1 MLDKVAIITGAT
13 SGIGR
18 ASAVKFARKD
28 YRVVAVGR
36 NQTELDLL
44 RDEISSDCGVVK
56 TEIADLSDVLH
67 IEKLVANVIEEF
79 GRIDVLVNSAGI
91 IAMGSVLD
99 TTLENWDDMMNI
111 NLRSVFYISN
121 KCVPYLEET

>member
-1 MLDKVAIITGAT
+1 M
-13 SGIGR
+13 
-18 ASAVKFARKD
+18 
-28 YRVVAVGR
+28 
-36 NQTELDLL
+36 
-44 RDEISSDCGVVK
+44 
-56 TEIADLSDVLH
+56 
-67 IEKLVANVIEEF
+67 ANVIDEF

-121 KCVPYLEET
+121 KCAPYLEETQGNIVNVSSVAGTRSFPNVLA

>member
-44 RDEISSDCGVVK
+44 RDEISSGCGVVK

-67 IEKLVANVIEEF
+67 IEKLVANVIDEF

>member
-36 NQTELDLL
+36 NQTEPDLL
-44 RDEISSDCGVVK
+44 RDEISSGCGVVK

-67 IEKLVANVIEEF
+67 IEK
-79 GRIDVLVNSAGI
+79 
-91 IAMGSVLD
+91 
-99 TTLENWDDMMNI
+99 
-111 NLRSVFYISN
+111 NLW
-121 KCVPYLEET
+121 PM